1 MQMVANNY
9 PSQRLFEGS
18 SGNPGIENGEPSDG
32 SRAASD
38 EVERSME
45 VTYRFSLWTFLK
57 YVATADDWIPKLA
70 KAYIGENPVENI
82 VKYFLINGINPG
94 EVSAYLLEC
103 AGDVKDETDAAFQ
116 ETYNECLDRVK
127 KSAKIA
133 KIAINKKSVFEIL
146 SILDAAGAHRKLMS
160 AEATAMEFEEVAGQL
175 GYGMFVYINGL
186 IRFSTATQLSP
197 GNSTDLTPEII
208 EALDSWRQSQ
218 QEVVGL
224 LTKVASALLEDA
236 LYT

>member
-82 VKYFLINGINPG
+82 VKYFLI
-94 EVSAYLLEC
+94 SAYLLEC

-197 GNSTDLTPEII
+197 
-208 EALDSWRQSQ
+208 
-218 QEVVGL
+218 
-224 LTKVASALLEDA
+224 TKVASALLEDA